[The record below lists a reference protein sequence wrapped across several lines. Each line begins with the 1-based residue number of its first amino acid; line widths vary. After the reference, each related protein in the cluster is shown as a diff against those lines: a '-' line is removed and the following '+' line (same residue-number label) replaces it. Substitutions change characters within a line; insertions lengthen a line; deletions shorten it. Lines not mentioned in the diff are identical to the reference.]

1 MRSPLIAFVRMLH
14 WPGVMIVL
22 MFVGLPCQAQPMKLT
37 GQWYVV
43 PENTSCTTIPTLY
56 CPGMLPVDKLN
67 RTGGHV
73 VFIWQG
79 EFTLDHPTQLILDF
93 KNSSVIGHFTHQIFD
108 DRAHLVAL
116 ASGGIESDAA
126 NPFFLRHGREFTLPA
141 GHYRLVTSLASPFL
155 LAQPMPYLDTLS
167 HYEQAIKAGDAITLI
182 SMGVLFGLMFYYA
195 VLSGIRRNA
204 TDGFYALFILGN
216 LLYNGTAL
224 LVFRELFDWHWFYLI
239 SFPIL
244 FSNGIYVLFVLRL
257 LNISHEDNPRLYRI
271 GMGLIGLFTAFLLL
285 ALLQPEWSLE
295 LDRGGVALFLLFG
308 LTAGAVRTRQGHFS
322 APAYLA
328 AVLVFFALGVLS
340 ISLGR
345 LNGVYTIYIEHLG
358 LLAVTVEALLLAL
371 VLAQQFS
378 QLRMQFEHAHAHATL
393 DALTGLQNR
402 RGFFE
407 SGIAEL
413 ERSKRYGHSL
423 SIIFLDLDN
432 FKQLNDA
439 RGHDIGDGA
448 LRSIAKKL
456 RSVLRSNDL
465 LARLGGDEFAILL
478 PEIGASAAAE
488 AGQKIFLAASSALQD
503 YQPVTVS
510 IGVIHFTKVTNT
522 FSAIM
527 KMADELMYD
536 VKKSGKNNVNV
547 RYFDCP

>member
-1 MRSPLIAFVRMLH
+1 MRSPLIAFVRILR
-14 WPGVMIVL
+14 WPGLMTVL

-37 GQWYVV
+37 GLWYNV
-43 PENTSCTTIPTLY
+43 PKNATCATLPTLQ
-56 CPGMLPVDKLN
+56 CPGMLPVNRLN
-67 RTGGHV
+67 RTGGRFV
-73 VFIWQG
+73 WQG
-79 EFTLDHPTQLILDF
+79 EFTLVRPTRLVLDF
-93 KNSSVIGHFTHQIFD
+93 KNSSVIGRFKHQIFD
-108 DRAHLVAL
+108 DRGRRVGL
-116 ASGGIESDAA
+116 ASGGIESDAP

-141 GHYRLVTSLASPFL
+141 GQYRLLTELASPFL
-155 LAQPMPYLDTLS
+155 LAQPMPYLDTLD
-167 HYEQAIKAGDAITLI
+167 HYEQAIKAGDAITLM

-224 LVFRELFDWHWFYLI
+224 LVFRDLFDWHWFYLI

-257 LNISHEDNPRLYRI
+257 LNIRLEGNPWLYRI
-271 GMGLIGLFTAFLLL
+271 GMGLIGLFAAFLPL
-285 ALLQPEWSLE
+285 ALVRPDWSLE

-308 LTAGAVRTRQGHFS
+308 LIAGIVRTRQKHFS

-340 ISLGR
+340 ISLGK
-345 LNGVYTIYIEHLG
+345 LTGLYTIYVEHLG
-358 LLAVTVEALLLAL
+358 LLAVTIEALLLAL

-378 QLRMQFEHAHAHATL
+378 QLRMQFEHARAHATQ

-407 SGIAEL
+407 AGIAEL

-448 LRSIAKKL
+448 LRATAKKL

-478 PEIGASAAAE
+478 PEIGCEAAAE
-488 AGQKIFLAASSALQD
+488 TGRKIFVAANSALQD
-503 YQPVTVS
+503 YPPVTVS
-510 IGVIHFTKVTNT
+510 IGAIHFARVTKT

-547 RYFDCP
+547 RYFD

>member
-1 MRSPLIAFVRMLH
+1 MKLLLTGYVRLLRSS
-14 WPGVMIVL
+14 VL
-22 MFVGLPCQAQPMKLT
+22 MAVLIFSTLSCQAQPAKLT
-37 GQWYVV
+37 GQWYEVTA
-43 PENTSCTTIPTLY
+43 NTGCSTMPTLH
-56 CPGMLPVDKLN
+56 CPGMRQVGALN
-67 RTGGHV
+67 RTGGQFV
-73 VFIWQG
+73 WQG
-79 EFTLDHPTQLILDF
+79 TFALAAPARLVLDF
-93 KNSSVIGHFTHQIFD
+93 KNSSVIGSFTHRIFD
-108 DRAHLVAL
+108 DRGHLVGL

-126 NPFFLRHGREFTLPA
+126 NPFFLRHGREFNLPA
-141 GHYRLVTSLASPFL
+141 GHYRLITGLASPFL
-155 LAQPMPYLDTLS
+155 LAQPEPYLDTLS
-167 HYEQAIKAGDAITLI
+167 HYEQAVKAGDAITLM

-257 LNISHEDNPRLYRI
+257 LNINNEGNPLLYRI
-271 GMGLIGLFTAFLLL
+271 GMGLIGLFAAFLLL
-285 ALLQPEWSLE
+285 ALLKPDWSLE
-295 LDRGGVALFLLFG
+295 LDRTGVAMFLLFG
-308 LTAGAVRTRQGHFS
+308 LISGAVKTRQGHFS

-393 DALTGLQNR
+393 DALTGLLNR

-407 SGIAEL
+407 AGIAEL
-413 ERSKRYGHSL
+413 ERSKRYERPL
-423 SIIFLDLDN
+423 SIVFIDLDN

-439 RGHDIGDGA
+439 RGHDIGDAA
-448 LRSIAKKL
+448 LRATAQKL

-465 LARLGGDEFAILL
+465 LSRLGGDEFAILL
-478 PEIGASAAAE
+478 PEIDGSAAAE
-488 AGQKIFLAASSALQD
+488 AGRKIFSAAGGALQD
-503 YQPVTVS
+503 YHPVTVS
-510 IGVIHFTKVTNT
+510 IGVIHFTKVTKT

-536 VKKSGKNNVNV
+536 VKKSGKNNINI
-547 RYFDCP
+547 RYYN